1 MDRSIVDFSTK
12 LIDFLSKVAEK
23 RIEIF
28 FIFFCFHLDKK
39 SSNQL
44 SIRKRPPFDDV
55 ISSRRWRHN
64 FPGFDVLGFGPKD
77 SKNSYNHFLSW
88 RNFVRVSFF
97 QLFVLCYRNIS
108 WSDRIDGDP
117 ARHENQGCKIKCTEC
132 LAGLEGFDCCTE
144 TRRQHSGKHRRATTT
159 TSRPTL
165 DQNYCS
171 RPEIQ
176 PISCCAK
183 GLEHTM
189 SFFSCAKIFQ
199 ILLFYP
205 DEFVFTTIQTNWG
218 SESQNGLFRTRE
230 KLL

>member
-1 MDRSIVDFSTK
+1 M
-12 LIDFLSKVAEK
+12 
-23 RIEIF
+23 
-28 FIFFCFHLDKK
+28 
-39 SSNQL
+39 
-44 SIRKRPPFDDV
+44 
-55 ISSRRWRHN
+55 WRHN

-77 SKNSYNHFLSW
+77 SKNSYNHLLSW

-159 TSRPTL
+159 TSRPTF

-176 PISCCAK
+176 LISCCAK

-189 SFFSCAKIFQ
+189 SFFPAPKSSKFYYF
-199 ILLFYP
+199 ILMSSFSLQFRLTGYRRVKMVFLGLEKNFCRKRKNRKFLFSVTKP
-205 DEFVFTTIQTNWG
+205 RLIEKEHFFKFCLTLVVASWG
-218 SESQNGLFRTRE
+218 GFRRQRRQWWRQ
-230 KLL
+230 